1 MNTTKKLFLLL
12 LILGT
17 ASSCRKQTPVV
28 PLNSDKEITS
38 FKLELV
44 YNAGSIEKDIEGKIT
59 NNAIVLVLTTETD
72 LTKLK
77 ATFATNGKSVTV
89 ANVKQESTVTLND
102 FSKPLNYQVTAED
115 GSQRTYTVTFE
126 WKISVPHIYIETANN
141 TPITSKDDY
150 LTGTVK
156 ITGSTAY
163 PDFTAT
169 TKIKGRGNSTW
180 GLPKKPY
187 RLKLD
192 KKASILGIA
201 EEKDWVLLA
210 NYIDPTLMCNAVAM
224 KTGQLLQ
231 IPYTNHII
239 PVDVTINGTYMG
251 SYSLTEQ
258 VAVAKN
264 RVNIEDGGVLMEL
277 DVYYDEPWK
286 FTSSNYNL
294 PVMIKYPDLTSN
306 DQLDIIKADFQLM
319 ENTIFNDAFP
329 NNNYTDYF
337 DINALVNYFI
347 VYNLTGNEE
356 LNHPKSVYLYKPK
369 NGKYTMGPLWD
380 FDWAYGFEGSGT
392 HFKTFDRPLFW
403 NSSATGTT
411 FFTRLLSDPKVKT
424 LYKQKW
430 TAFKADKLPEL
441 LTYIDRYAN
450 TIETSQKKDFEK
462 WGNSSGNFSEDVL
475 KMSNWI
481 KNRATYIDQYVA
493 GF

>member
-1 MNTTKKLFLLL
+1 MNTTTKLFLFLL
-12 LILGT
+12 VLGT
-17 ASSCRKQTPVV
+17 GSSCRKQTPVQ
-28 PLNSDKEITS
+28 LNSDKEITG
-38 FKLELV
+38 FKLELTH
-44 YNAGSIEKDIEGKIT
+44 NTGSIEKDIEGKIT
-59 NNAIVLVLTTETD
+59 GNAIVLVLTKETD

-77 ATFATNGKSVTV
+77 ATFVTSGKSVTV
-89 ANVKQESTVTLND
+89 ANVKQESMVTVND

-115 GSQRTYTVTFE
+115 GSQRTYTVTCE
-126 WKISVPHIYIETANN
+126 WKISVPHVYIQTANN
-141 TPITSKDDY
+141 TPVTSKDDY
-150 LTGTVK
+150 LQADIQ

-163 PDFTAT
+163 PDYTGT

-180 GLPKKPY
+180 NLPKKPY

-192 KKASILGIA
+192 KKASILGLA

-258 VAVAKN
+258 VAVSKN

-277 DVYYDEPWK
+277 DVYFDEPWK

-306 DQLDIIKADFQLM
+306 DQLNLIKDDFQLM
-319 ENTIFNDAFP
+319 ENTIFNNGFP
-329 NNNYTDYF
+329 NNNYTDHF

-403 NSSATGTT
+403 NSSAIGTT

-450 TIETSQKKDFEK
+450 TIETSQKKDYDK
-462 WGNSSGNFSEDVL
+462 WGNSSGNFSADVL
-475 KMSNWI
+475 KMRNWI